1 MKVRDIKNLIAKD
14 TYVIIRDSKYIFGG
28 FIENL
33 KIEHMNRY
41 ILQIKVLDNGLLL
54 EVLECQ
60 TTIF

>member
-14 TYVIIRDSKYIFGG
+14 TYIIIRDSKYIFGG

-60 TTIF
+60 TTMF

>member
-14 TYVIIRDSKYIFGG
+14 TYVVIRDSKYIFGG

>member
-14 TYVIIRDSKYIFGG
+14 TYIIIRDSKYIFGG

-33 KIEHMNRY
+33 KIEQINRD
-41 ILQIKVLDNGLLL
+41 ILRIKVLEIGLWL

>member
-14 TYVIIRDSKYIFGG
+14 TYIIIRDSKYIFGG